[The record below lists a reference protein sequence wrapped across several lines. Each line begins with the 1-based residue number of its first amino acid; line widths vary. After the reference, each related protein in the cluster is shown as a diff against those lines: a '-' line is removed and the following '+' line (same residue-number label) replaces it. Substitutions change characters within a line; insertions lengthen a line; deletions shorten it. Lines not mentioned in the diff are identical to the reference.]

1 MNVWN
6 FTGNLGKEAIV
17 RYTQDG
23 KPIASFS
30 VGVRS
35 GFGDK
40 ATTTWAN
47 CSLFGKQAESLS
59 PYLTKGQQVAV
70 SGEVNLRDYET
81 QNGAGKS
88 LDVRVT
94 NIDLIG
100 GKRELSEAKEP
111 AKANGYQPG
120 NDLPDDDSDIPF

>member
-59 PYLTKGQQVAV
+59 PYLTKGQKVAV
-70 SGEVNLRDYET
+70 SGEVNLRDYDT
-81 QNGAGKS
+81 QNGPGKS

-100 GKRELSEAKEP
+100 GKRELSEAREP

-120 NDLPDDDSDIPF
+120 NDLPEDNSDLPF

>member
-70 SGEVNLRDYET
+70 SGEVNLRDYDT
-81 QNGAGKS
+81 QNGPGKS

-100 GKRELSEAKEP
+100 GKRELSEAREP
-111 AKANGYQPG
+111 AKANGSQPG
-120 NDLPDDDSDIPF
+120 NDLPEDIYDLPF

>member
-81 QNGAGKS
+81 QSGAGKS

-100 GKRELSEAKEP
+100 GKRELSEAREP

-120 NDLPDDDSDIPF
+120 NDLPEDDSDLPF